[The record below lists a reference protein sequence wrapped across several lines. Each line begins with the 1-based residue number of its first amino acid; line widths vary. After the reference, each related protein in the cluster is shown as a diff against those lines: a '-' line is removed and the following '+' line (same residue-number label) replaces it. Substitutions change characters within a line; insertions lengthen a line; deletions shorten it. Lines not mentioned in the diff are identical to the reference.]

1 MRRQLRALGCTLPFQ
16 ISLAIVVGS
25 VLVGCQTLPQ
35 TLKASEASEA
45 RSSSPQ
51 DNRQPSEQRSA
62 GRTQAMLEQALFDT
76 LVAAHEK
83 EGPLTENTDRL
94 IDQLVRSV
102 DRGVITARQE
112 RLWTAL
118 SVIQND
124 QALNQPLHIKDHAIA
139 DWFEGVIKALEEN
152 LSTSRTAA
160 SQLSTHDKLNLAW
173 DAVLAQFTGNPFDLP
188 YRGLPDLAIKPSL
201 LDGKPL
207 YFYQRVDHS
216 IRLAEDKIAL
226 LHPDEMAPI
235 ALLLGLP
242 GTHFITAM
250 GGADVYFPSLAH
262 ANQRALSLAMLDAM
276 NRLRLYDRDDLA
288 EHRRRFLR
296 IQFAQLHA
304 ALQLSEGIDPLLV
317 RSAFRAT
324 TQLRDARL
332 ESEWQWVVQGQRELQ
347 QVAWSYHWIAT
358 ELLNESATETW
369 DARDYGRKLMRW
381 AKRIDGPPTL
391 LDAN

>member
-1 MRRQLRALGCTLPFQ
+1 MRNPPRQRRLILLAQ
-16 ISLAIVVGS
+16 IFLAIVVGS
-25 VLVGCQTLPQ
+25 VLFGCQTSPQ
-35 TLKASEASEA
+35 TLEASEA
-45 RSSSPQ
+45 RSLSRQDSP
-51 DNRQPSEQRSA
+51 QPSEQRSA

-102 DRGVITARQE
+102 DRGAITAPQE
-112 RLWTAL
+112 RLWRAL
-118 SVIQND
+118 LIIHD
-124 QALNQPLHIKDHAIA
+124 NQTSNRPTHIKDRAIA
-139 DWFEGVIKALEEN
+139 DWLERVIKALEEN
-152 LSTSRTAA
+152 LSPNHAPA
-160 SQLSTHDKLNLAW
+160 SDLSTHAKLNLAW

-201 LDGKPL
+201 LGGKPL
-207 YFYQRVDHS
+207 YFYQSVDHS
-216 IRLAEDKIAL
+216 IRLAEDKLAL
-226 LHPDEMAPI
+226 LRPDEMAPI
-235 ALLLGLP
+235 ALMLGLP

-250 GGADVYFPSLAH
+250 SGADVYFPSLAH

-296 IQFAQLHA
+296 IQFAHLHA

-332 ESEWQWVVQGQRELQ
+332 ESEWQWVVQAQSELG
-347 QVAWSYHWIAT
+347 QVARSYHWIAT

-381 AKRIDGPPTL
+381 AKRIDGPPAL
-391 LDAN
+391 LDEN

>member
-35 TLKASEASEA
+35 TLKANEASEA

-102 DRGVITARQE
+102 DRGAITARQE

-369 DARDYGRKLMRW
+369 DARDYGRKFMRW
-381 AKRIDGPPTL
+381 AKRIDGPPAL
-391 LDAN
+391 LDEN

>member
-1 MRRQLRALGCTLPFQ
+1 MKRQLRALGRTLSFQ
-16 ISLAIVVGS
+16 ISLAIIVGS
-25 VLVGCQTLPQ
+25 VLVGCQTSPQ
-35 TLKASEASEA
+35 SLKANEASEA
-45 RSSSPQ
+45 RSSSSQ
-51 DNRQPSEQRSA
+51 DGQQSRLHGSA
-62 GRTQAMLEQALFDT
+62 GRTQAMLEQALFNT
-76 LVAAHEK
+76 LIDAHIK
-83 EGPLTENTDRL
+83 KVPLTEHTDRL

-102 DRGVITARQE
+102 DRGAITARQE

-124 QALNQPLHIKDHAIA
+124 QALNQPLHIKDHTIA
-139 DWFEGVIKALEEN
+139 DWFEGMIKALEEN
-152 LSTSRTAA
+152 ISTSRTAA

-226 LHPDEMAPI
+226 LHPHEMAPI
-235 ALLLGLP
+235 AFLLGLP

-276 NRLRLYDRDDLA
+276 NRLELYGHHDLA
-288 EHRRRFLR
+288 DHRQRFLK
-296 IQFAQLHA
+296 IQFAKLHA
-304 ALQLSEGIDPLLV
+304 ALRLSQGIDPLLV
-317 RSAFRAT
+317 RTAFRAT
-324 TQLRDARL
+324 SQLEAERL
-332 ESEWQWVVQGQRELQ
+332 ESEWRWVLQGQRELQ
-347 QVAWSYHWIAT
+347 LVARSYHWIAT
-358 ELLNESATETW
+358 ELLSESATEKW
-369 DARDYGRKLMRW
+369 EAKDYGRKLMRW
-381 AKRIDGPPTL
+381 AKRIDGPPVL

>member
-1 MRRQLRALGCTLPFQ
+1 MKRQLRTKGLTLLAQ
-16 ISLAIVVGS
+16 ISFAIVVGS
-25 VLVGCQTLPQ
+25 VLVGCQTSPQ
-35 TLKASEASEA
+35 TLKANEASEA
-45 RSSSPQ
+45 RSSSSQ
-51 DNRQPSEQRSA
+51 DGRQSRLQRSA

-152 LSTSRTAA
+152 ISTSRKAA

-288 EHRRRFLR
+288 DHRRRFLR

-304 ALQLSEGIDPLLV
+304 ALRLGQGIDPLLV
-317 RSAFRAT
+317 RAGFRAAS
-324 TQLRDARL
+324 QLEDERL
-332 ESEWQWVVQGQRELQ
+332 ESEWQWVVQAQRELG
-347 QVAWSYHWIAT
+347 QVARSYHWIAT
-358 ELLNESATETW
+358 ELLSESATETW
-369 DARDYGRKLMRW
+369 DARDYGKKLMRW

>member
-1 MRRQLRALGCTLPFQ
+1 MKRQLRALGRTLLSQ
-16 ISLAIVVGS
+16 ISIAIVVGS
-25 VLVGCQTLPQ
+25 VLVGCQTSPQ
-35 TLKASEASEA
+35 TLEANEA
-45 RSSSPQ
+45 RSSSSQ
-51 DNRQPSEQRSA
+51 DGRQPSSHRSA
-62 GRTQAMLEQALFDT
+62 AHTQAMLEQALFDT
-76 LVAAHEK
+76 LVGAHKREA
-83 EGPLTENTDRL
+83 PLTEHTDRL
-94 IDQLVRSV
+94 IDQLARSV
-102 DRGVITARQE
+102 DRGAITARQE

-118 SVIQND
+118 SVIHND

-139 DWFEGVIKALEEN
+139 GWFEAVIKALEKN
-152 LSTSRTAA
+152 ISTSRTAA

-201 LDGKPL
+201 LDAKPL

-250 GGADVYFPSLAH
+250 GGADVYFPSLAQ

-276 NRLRLYDRDDLA
+276 NRLKLYGHHDLA
-288 EHRRRFLR
+288 EHRRRFLK

-304 ALQLSEGIDPLLV
+304 ALRLSEDIDPLLV

-324 TQLRDARL
+324 SQLQEERL
-332 ESEWQWVVQGQRELQ
+332 ESEWQWVVQAQRELQ
-347 QVAWSYHWIAT
+347 QVARSYHWIAT
-358 ELLNESATETW
+358 ELLGESKTETW

-381 AKRIDGPPTL
+381 AKRIDGPPAL

>member
-1 MRRQLRALGCTLPFQ
+1 MKRQLRTKGLTLLAQ
-16 ISLAIVVGS
+16 ISFAIVVGS
-25 VLVGCQTLPQ
+25 VLVGCQTSPQ
-35 TLKASEASEA
+35 TLKANEASEA
-45 RSSSPQ
+45 RSSSSQ
-51 DNRQPSEQRSA
+51 DGRQPSSHRSA
-62 GRTQAMLEQALFDT
+62 RRTQAMLEQALFDT
-76 LVAAHEK
+76 LVGAHIK
-83 EGPLTENTDRL
+83 ESPLTEHTDRL

-102 DRGVITARQE
+102 DRGAITARQE

-118 SVIQND
+118 SFIHNN
-124 QALNQPLHIKDHAIA
+124 QALNQPLHIKDHTIA
-139 DWFEGVIKALEEN
+139 DWFEGAIKALEEN
-152 LSTSRTAA
+152 ISKSRTAV
-160 SQLSTHDKLNLAW
+160 SKLSTHDKLNLAW

-262 ANQRALSLAMLDAM
+262 ANQRALSLVMLDAM
-276 NRLRLYDRDDLA
+276 NRLKLYAHHDLTD
-288 EHRRRFLR
+288 HRQRFLK

-304 ALQLSEGIDPLLV
+304 ALRLSQGIDPLLV

-324 TQLRDARL
+324 SQLEDERL
-332 ESEWQWVVQGQRELQ
+332 ESEWQWVVQAQRELQ
-347 QVAWSYHWIAT
+347 QVARSYHWIAT
-358 ELLNESATETW
+358 ELLSESLTETW

-381 AKRIDGPPTL
+381 AKRIDGPPAL
-391 LDAN
+391 LNAN

>member
-1 MRRQLRALGCTLPFQ
+1 MKRQLRALGRTLLSQ
-16 ISLAIVVGS
+16 ISIAIVVGS
-25 VLVGCQTLPQ
+25 VLVGCQTSPQ
-35 TLKASEASEA
+35 TLEANEA
-45 RSSSPQ
+45 RSSSSQ
-51 DNRQPSEQRSA
+51 DGRQPSSHRSA
-62 GRTQAMLEQALFDT
+62 AHTQAMLEQALFDT
-76 LVAAHEK
+76 LVGAHKREA
-83 EGPLTENTDRL
+83 PLTEHTDRL
-94 IDQLVRSV
+94 IDQLARSV
-102 DRGVITARQE
+102 DRGAITARQE

-118 SVIQND
+118 SVIHND

-139 DWFEGVIKALEEN
+139 GWFEAVIKALEEN
-152 LSTSRTAA
+152 ISTSRTAA

-201 LDGKPL
+201 LDAKPL

-250 GGADVYFPSLAH
+250 GGADVYFPSLAQ

-276 NRLRLYDRDDLA
+276 NRLKLYGHHDLA
-288 EHRRRFLR
+288 EHRRRFLK

-304 ALQLSEGIDPLLV
+304 ALRLSEDIDPLLV

-324 TQLRDARL
+324 SQLEEERL
-332 ESEWQWVVQGQRELQ
+332 ESEWQWVVQAQRELQ
-347 QVAWSYHWIAT
+347 QVARSYHWIAT
-358 ELLNESATETW
+358 ELLGESKTETW

-381 AKRIDGPPTL
+381 AKRIDGPPAL

>member
-35 TLKASEASEA
+35 TLKANEASEA

-139 DWFEGVIKALEEN
+139 DWFEDVIKALEEN
-152 LSTSRTAA
+152 ISTSRPAA

-288 EHRRRFLR
+288 DHRRRFLR

-304 ALQLSEGIDPLLV
+304 ALRLGQDIDPLLV
-317 RSAFRAT
+317 RAGFRAAS
-324 TQLRDARL
+324 QLEDERL

-358 ELLNESATETW
+358 ELLSESATENW
-369 DARDYGRKLMRW
+369 DAKDHGRKLMRW

>member
-1 MRRQLRALGCTLPFQ
+1 M
-16 ISLAIVVGS
+16 GS
-25 VLVGCQTLPQ
+25 VLAGCQTSPQ
-35 TLKASEASEA
+35 SLKASEASEA
-45 RSSSPQ
+45 RSSSSQ
-51 DNRQPSEQRSA
+51 DGQQSRLHGSA
-62 GRTQAMLEQALFDT
+62 GRTQAMLEQALFNT
-76 LVAAHEK
+76 LIDAHIK
-83 EGPLTENTDRL
+83 KVPLTEHTDRL

-102 DRGVITARQE
+102 DRGAITARQE

-152 LSTSRTAA
+152 ISTSRTAA

-276 NRLRLYDRDDLA
+276 NRLRLYNRDDLA
-288 EHRRRFLR
+288 DHRRRFLR

-304 ALQLSEGIDPLLV
+304 ALRLGQGIDPLLV
-317 RSAFRAT
+317 RAGFRAAS
-324 TQLRDARL
+324 QLEDERL

-358 ELLNESATETW
+358 ELLSESATENW
-369 DARDYGRKLMRW
+369 DAKDHGRKLMRW

>member
-1 MRRQLRALGCTLPFQ
+1 MRRQLRVLGCTLPFQ

-35 TLKASEASEA
+35 TLKANEASEA

-381 AKRIDGPPTL
+381 AKRIDGPPAL
-391 LDAN
+391 LDEN

>member
-1 MRRQLRALGCTLPFQ
+1 
-16 ISLAIVVGS
+16 
-25 VLVGCQTLPQ
+25 
-35 TLKASEASEA
+35 
-45 RSSSPQ
+45 
-51 DNRQPSEQRSA
+51 
-62 GRTQAMLEQALFDT
+62 MLEQALFNT
-76 LVAAHEK
+76 LIDAHIK
-83 EGPLTENTDRL
+83 KVPLTEHTDRL

-102 DRGVITARQE
+102 DRGAITARQE

-124 QALNQPLHIKDHAIA
+124 QALNQPLHIKNHAIA

-152 LSTSRTAA
+152 ISTSRTAA

-288 EHRRRFLR
+288 DHRRRFLR
-296 IQFAQLHA
+296 IQFAQLHG
-304 ALQLSEGIDPLLV
+304 ALRLSQGIDPLLV
-317 RSAFRAT
+317 RTEFRAAS
-324 TQLRDARL
+324 QLEDERL
-332 ESEWQWVVQGQRELQ
+332 ESEWQWVVQGQRELG
-347 QVAWSYHWIAT
+347 QVARSYHWIAT
-358 ELLNESATETW
+358 ELLSESATETW

-381 AKRIDGPPTL
+381 AKRIDGPPAL
-391 LDAN
+391 LDEN

>member
-35 TLKASEASEA
+35 TLKANEASEA
-45 RSSSPQ
+45 RSSYPQ

-152 LSTSRTAA
+152 ISTSRTAA

-201 LDGKPL
+201 LDGKQL

-235 ALLLGLP
+235 ALMLGLP

-262 ANQRALSLAMLDAM
+262 ANQRALSLAMLDAI

-288 EHRRRFLR
+288 DPRRRFLR

-304 ALQLSEGIDPLLV
+304 ALRLSQGIDPVLV
-317 RSAFRAT
+317 RTAFGAT
-324 TQLRDARL
+324 SQLEDERL
-332 ESEWQWVVQGQRELQ
+332 ESEWQWVVQAQRELQ
-347 QVAWSYHWIAT
+347 QVARSYHWIAT
-358 ELLNESATETW
+358 ELLSESATENW
-369 DARDYGRKLMRW
+369 DAKDYGRRLMRW
-381 AKRIDGPPTL
+381 AKRIDGPPAL

>member
-35 TLKASEASEA
+35 TLKANEASEA

-288 EHRRRFLR
+288 DHRRRFLR

-304 ALQLSEGIDPLLV
+304 ALRLGQGIDPLLV
-317 RSAFRAT
+317 RAGFRAT

-369 DARDYGRKLMRW
+369 DARDYGRKFMRW
-381 AKRIDGPPTL
+381 AKRIDGPPAL
-391 LDAN
+391 LDEN

>member
-35 TLKASEASEA
+35 TLKANEASEA

-152 LSTSRTAA
+152 ISTSRTAA

-288 EHRRRFLR
+288 DHRRRFLR

-304 ALQLSEGIDPLLV
+304 ALRLGQDIDPLLV
-317 RSAFRAT
+317 RAGFRAAS
-324 TQLRDARL
+324 QLEDERL
-332 ESEWQWVVQGQRELQ
+332 ESEWQWVVQGQRELR
-347 QVAWSYHWIAT
+347 QVAWSYHWIAS
-358 ELLNESATETW
+358 ELLSESASENW
-369 DARDYGRKLMRW
+369 DAKDYGRKLMRW

>member
-35 TLKASEASEA
+35 TLKANEASEA

-102 DRGVITARQE
+102 DRGAITARQE

-152 LSTSRTAA
+152 ISTSRTAA

-288 EHRRRFLR
+288 DHRRRFLR

-304 ALQLSEGIDPLLV
+304 ALRLGQGIDPLLV
-317 RSAFRAT
+317 RAGFRAT

-358 ELLNESATETW
+358 ELLSESATENW
-369 DARDYGRKLMRW
+369 DAKDHGRKLMRW

>member
-1 MRRQLRALGCTLPFQ
+1 
-16 ISLAIVVGS
+16 
-25 VLVGCQTLPQ
+25 
-35 TLKASEASEA
+35 
-45 RSSSPQ
+45 
-51 DNRQPSEQRSA
+51 
-62 GRTQAMLEQALFDT
+62 MLEQALFDT
-76 LVAAHEK
+76 LVGAHRREA
-83 EGPLTENTDRL
+83 PLTEHTDRL
-94 IDQLVRSV
+94 IDQLARSV
-102 DRGVITARQE
+102 DRGAITARQE

-118 SVIQND
+118 SVIHND

-139 DWFEGVIKALEEN
+139 GWFEAVIKALEEN
-152 LSTSRTAA
+152 ISTSRTAA

-201 LDGKPL
+201 LDAKPL

-250 GGADVYFPSLAH
+250 GGADVYFPSLAQ

-276 NRLRLYDRDDLA
+276 NRLKLYGHHDLA
-288 EHRRRFLR
+288 EHRRRFLK

-304 ALQLSEGIDPLLV
+304 ALRLSEDIDPLLV

-324 TQLRDARL
+324 SQLEEERL
-332 ESEWQWVVQGQRELQ
+332 ESEWQWVVQAQRELQ
-347 QVAWSYHWIAT
+347 QVARSYHWIAT
-358 ELLNESATETW
+358 ELLGESKTETW

-381 AKRIDGPPTL
+381 AKRIDGPPAL

>member
-1 MRRQLRALGCTLPFQ
+1 MKRQLRALGRTLLSQ
-16 ISLAIVVGS
+16 ISIAIVVGS
-25 VLVGCQTLPQ
+25 VLVGCQTSPQ
-35 TLKASEASEA
+35 TLEANEA
-45 RSSSPQ
+45 RSSSSQ
-51 DNRQPSEQRSA
+51 DGRQPSSHRSA
-62 GRTQAMLEQALFDT
+62 AHTQAMLEQALFDT
-76 LVAAHEK
+76 LVGAHKREA
-83 EGPLTENTDRL
+83 PLTEHTDRL
-94 IDQLVRSV
+94 IDQLARSV
-102 DRGVITARQE
+102 DRGAITARQE

-118 SVIQND
+118 SVIHND

-139 DWFEGVIKALEEN
+139 GWFEAVIKALEEN
-152 LSTSRTAA
+152 ISTSRTAA

-201 LDGKPL
+201 LDAKPL

-250 GGADVYFPSLAH
+250 GGADVYFPSLAQ

-276 NRLRLYDRDDLA
+276 NRLKLYGHPDLA
-288 EHRRRFLR
+288 EHRRRFLK

-304 ALQLSEGIDPLLV
+304 ALRLSEDIDPLLV

-324 TQLRDARL
+324 SQLEEERL
-332 ESEWQWVVQGQRELQ
+332 ESEWQWVVQAQRELQ
-347 QVAWSYHWIAT
+347 QVARSYHWIAT
-358 ELLNESATETW
+358 ELLGESKTETW

-381 AKRIDGPPTL
+381 AKRIDGPPAL

>member
-35 TLKASEASEA
+35 TLKANEASEA

-102 DRGVITARQE
+102 DRGAITAPQE
-112 RLWTAL
+112 RLWRAL
-118 SVIQND
+118 LIIRD
-124 QALNQPLHIKDHAIA
+124 NQTSNRPTHIKDRAIA
-139 DWFEGVIKALEEN
+139 DWLERVIKALEEN
-152 LSTSRTAA
+152 LSPNHAPA
-160 SQLSTHDKLNLAW
+160 SDLSTHAKLNLAW

-201 LDGKPL
+201 LGGKPL
-207 YFYQRVDHS
+207 YFYQSVDHS
-216 IRLAEDKIAL
+216 IRLAEDKLAL
-226 LHPDEMAPI
+226 LRPDEMAPI
-235 ALLLGLP
+235 ALMLGLP
-242 GTHFITAM
+242 GTHFITTM
-250 GGADVYFPSLAH
+250 SGADVYFPSLAH

-296 IQFAQLHA
+296 IQFAHLHA

-317 RSAFRAT
+317 RSAFGAT

-332 ESEWQWVVQGQRELQ
+332 ESEWQWVVQAQSELG
-347 QVAWSYHWIAT
+347 QVARSYHWIAT

-381 AKRIDGPPTL
+381 AKRIDGPPAL
-391 LDAN
+391 LDKN

>member
-1 MRRQLRALGCTLPFQ
+1 MKRQLRALGRTLSFQ
-16 ISLAIVVGS
+16 ISLATIVGS
-25 VLVGCQTLPQ
+25 VLVGCQTSPQ
-35 TLKASEASEA
+35 SLKANEASEA

-102 DRGVITARQE
+102 DRGAITARQE

-152 LSTSRTAA
+152 ISTSRTAA

-226 LHPDEMAPI
+226 LHPGEMAPI

-288 EHRRRFLR
+288 DHRRRFLR

-304 ALQLSEGIDPLLV
+304 ALRLGQGIDPLLV
-317 RSAFRAT
+317 RAGFRAAS
-324 TQLRDARL
+324 QLEDERL

-358 ELLNESATETW
+358 ELLSESATENW
-369 DARDYGRKLMRW
+369 DAKDHGRKLMRW
-381 AKRIDGPPTL
+381 AKRIDGPPVL

>member
-35 TLKASEASEA
+35 TLKANEASEA

-62 GRTQAMLEQALFDT
+62 GRTEAMLEQALFDT

-262 ANQRALSLAMLDAM
+262 ANQRALSLAMLDVM
-276 NRLRLYDRDDLA
+276 NRLNLYGHHDLT
-288 EHRRRFLR
+288 EHRRRFLK

-304 ALQLSEGIDPLLV
+304 ALRLSEDIDPLLV

-324 TQLRDARL
+324 SQLEEERL
-332 ESEWQWVVQGQRELQ
+332 ESEWQWVVQAQRELQ
-347 QVAWSYHWIAT
+347 QVARSYHWIAT
-358 ELLNESATETW
+358 ELLGESKTETW

-381 AKRIDGPPTL
+381 AKRIDGPPAL

>member
-1 MRRQLRALGCTLPFQ
+1 MKRQLRALGLTL
-16 ISLAIVVGS
+16 LAQLSFAIIVGS
-25 VLVGCQTLPQ
+25 VLVACQTSPQ
-35 TLKASEASEA
+35 SLKANKASEA
-45 RSSSPQ
+45 RSSSSQ
-51 DNRQPSEQRSA
+51 DGQQSRLHGSA
-62 GRTQAMLEQALFDT
+62 GRTQAMLEQALFNT
-76 LVAAHEK
+76 LIDAHIK
-83 EGPLTENTDRL
+83 KVPLTEHTDRL

-102 DRGVITARQE
+102 DRGAITPRQE

-124 QALNQPLHIKDHAIA
+124 QALHQPLHIKDHAIA

-152 LSTSRTAA
+152 ISTSRTAA

-226 LHPDEMAPI
+226 LHPGEMAPI

-288 EHRRRFLR
+288 DHRRRFLR

-304 ALQLSEGIDPLLV
+304 ALRLGQGIDPLLV
-317 RSAFRAT
+317 RAGFRAAS
-324 TQLRDARL
+324 QLEDERL

-358 ELLNESATETW
+358 ELLSESASENW
-369 DARDYGRKLMRW
+369 DAKDYGRKLMRW

>member
-35 TLKASEASEA
+35 TLKANEASEA

-51 DNRQPSEQRSA
+51 DSRQPSEQRSA

-102 DRGVITARQE
+102 DRGAITARQE

-124 QALNQPLHIKDHAIA
+124 QALNQPLLIKDHAIA

-152 LSTSRTAA
+152 ISTSRTAA

-226 LHPDEMAPI
+226 LHPGEMAPI

-288 EHRRRFLR
+288 DHRRRFLR

-304 ALQLSEGIDPLLV
+304 ALRLSQVIDPLLV
-317 RSAFRAT
+317 RTEFRAAS
-324 TQLRDARL
+324 QLEDERL
-332 ESEWQWVVQGQRELQ
+332 ESEWQWVVQAQRELG
-347 QVAWSYHWIAT
+347 QVARSYHWIAT
-358 ELLNESATETW
+358 ELLSESATETW
-369 DARDYGRKLMRW
+369 DARDYGKKLMRW